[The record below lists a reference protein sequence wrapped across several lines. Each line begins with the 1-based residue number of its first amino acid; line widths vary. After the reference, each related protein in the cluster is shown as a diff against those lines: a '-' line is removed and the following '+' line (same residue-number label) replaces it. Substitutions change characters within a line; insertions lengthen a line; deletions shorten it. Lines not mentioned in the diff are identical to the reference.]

1 MKKRFL
7 FLLLVLSALGVFPQ
21 NSEDVMS
28 LPDSLVMQLKENR
41 NTDEARAEALDAAIL
56 FYFEKHRILEAE
68 PYINDLS
75 VLAKELKNN
84 YWIAVS
90 NYYIALCDLENK
102 SYSEA
107 FAELNDVLK
116 HVETL
121 RLSDRTRLLLGRVYL
136 AKSAYFF
143 NMNMFPE
150 SYETI
155 QNGLKILKGT
165 KSAVRPRLLN
175 NLGNIYNVMG
185 NEKEA
190 IKVFKEAL
198 KEERK
203 AGYYGNI
210 AGIYNKTACYD
221 SALIYADSAL
231 LVSHSLYDSLFALHF
246 KGIICCDLG
255 KLDAAEQ
262 LYEECL
268 ERTRLDFDPHFL
280 YLNSLIYQNAS
291 SIAAD
296 KGDFPKALCLL
307 EKGLQISNTIQ
318 DDDRIAE
325 CIKLKA
331 QILNSMHNYEKAIKC
346 MLEYDSIRDVVLVH
360 QNRERVNEIIHQQ
373 ETRVLEQQYETERKI
388 IGQRQQ
394 YIIIIA
400 VFIVVFVA
408 VIVFFIV
415 RDKRLKETL
424 LKQELDLRNREITSK
439 TMSQMQRNEVLDEVI
454 EKLTHLENN
463 PKGSGN
469 SLPMVIREL
478 KGMIDDGSKKD
489 FDYYFVQ
496 VHPDFYAHLKEDF
509 PDLTPNELRLCALV
523 KANLNIKEIANLN
536 NVSIDSVKSSRKRL
550 RKSLGISD
558 PNVDLAVFL
567 SKY

>member
-1 MKKRFL
+1 MKKYFLSL
-7 FLLLVLSALGVFPQ
+7 FLVLFSLSVFALGEISPLP
-21 NSEDVMS
+21 

-41 NTDEARAEALDAAIL
+41 NTDEARAETLDAAIM

-68 PYINDLS
+68 AYINDLS
-75 VLAKELKNN
+75 ALAKELKNN
-84 YWIAVS
+84 YWIAAS

-102 SYSEA
+102 SYTEA

-116 HVETL
+116 YVETL
-121 RLSDRTRLLLGRVYL
+121 RLTDRTRVLLARIYL
-136 AKSAYFF
+136 AKSNYYRT
-143 NMNMFPE
+143 MNMFSE
-150 SYETI
+150 SYEAI
-155 QNGLKILKGT
+155 QKGLDVLDGIIT
-165 KSAVRPRLLN
+165 TVQSRLMN
-175 NLGNIYNVMG
+175 NLGVIH
-185 NEKEA
+185 NEMENYGEGIA
-190 IKVFKEAL
+190 AFKEAL
-198 KEERK
+198 KGEK
-203 AGYYGNI
+203 KSMYYENI
-210 AGIYNKTACYD
+210 ASAYNGKGIYD
-221 SALIYADSAL
+221 SALMYIDSAL
-231 LVSHSLYDSLFALHF
+231 LVSASLFDSVYIKHL
-246 KGIICCDLG
+246 KGIVYGRLG
-255 KLDAAEQ
+255 ELDKAEQ
-262 LYEECL
+262 MFGECL
-268 ERTRLDFDPHFL
+268 EETRFGPEYL
-280 YLNSLIYQNAS
+280 YLNSIICQNVS
-291 SIAAD
+291 SVA
-296 KGDFPKALCLL
+296 L
-307 EKGLQISNTIQ
+307 EKGDYQKALRLTEEAIQIADTLQ
-318 DDDRIAE
+318 DDNRIAN

-331 QILNSMHNYEKAIKC
+331 IVLNAMHDYENAMEC
-346 MLEYDSIRDVVLVH
+346 MLEYDSIRDVVLAH
-360 QNRERVNEIIHQQ
+360 QNRDRVNEIIHQQ

-388 IGQRQQ
+388 IRQRQQ

-400 VFIVVFVA
+400 VFVVVFVA

-439 TMSQMQRNEVLDEVI
+439 TMSQMQRNEVLNEVI
-454 EKLTHLENN
+454 EKLIHLENN

-496 VHPDFYAHLKEDF
+496 VHPDFYAHLKGDF
-509 PDLTPNELRLCALV
+509 PDLTSNELRLCALV

-558 PNVDLAVFL
+558 PNVDLTEFL